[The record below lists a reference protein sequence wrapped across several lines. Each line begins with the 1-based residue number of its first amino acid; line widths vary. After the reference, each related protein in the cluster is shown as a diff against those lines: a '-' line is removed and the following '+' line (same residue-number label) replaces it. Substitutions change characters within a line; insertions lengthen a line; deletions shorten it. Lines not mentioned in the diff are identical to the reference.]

1 MCFQKYTFVISK
13 IKVNYIKITGK
24 ILYEGS
30 QWFGLTQC
38 IRHSDPRKLEQFVI
52 HLLIKTGRPVG
63 PVTQQM
69 WNYFLQIAPE

>member
-1 MCFQKYTFVISK
+1 LCFQKYTFVLSK
-13 IKVNYIKITGK
+13 IKVNYIKSTGK

-38 IRHSDPRKLEQFVI
+38 FWRSGPRKLEQFVI
-52 HLLIKTGRPVG
+52 HILIKSGRPVC
-63 PVTQQM
+63 PETQQM

>member
-1 MCFQKYTFVISK
+1 MCFQKYTFVLSK

-38 IRHSDPRKLEQFVI
+38 ILRSDPRKLEQFVI
-52 HLLIKTGRPVG
+52 HLLVKTGLPVG
-63 PVTQQM
+63 PVAQQM
-69 WNYFLQIAPE
+69 WNYFWQIALE

>member
-1 MCFQKYTFVISK
+1 MKAC
-13 IKVNYIKITGK
+13 
-24 ILYEGS
+24 

-52 HLLIKTGRPVG
+52 HLRIKTGRPVG

>member
-1 MCFQKYTFVISK
+1 MLPEIYFC
-13 IKVNYIKITGK
+13 YIKNKSKLYKFTGK

-30 QWFGLTQC
+30 QWFGLTQW
-38 IRHSDPRKLEQFVI
+38 IWRSDPRKLEQFVI

-63 PVTQQM
+63 PVIQQM